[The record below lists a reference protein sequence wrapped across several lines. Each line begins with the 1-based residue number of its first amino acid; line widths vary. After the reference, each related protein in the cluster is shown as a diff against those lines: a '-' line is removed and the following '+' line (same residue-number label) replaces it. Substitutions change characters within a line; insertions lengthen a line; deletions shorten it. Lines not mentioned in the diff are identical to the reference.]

1 MADSESESDDSVA
14 ALSSDSDEGDRE
26 VEDANAEH
34 EIAAAMEEEK
44 EEVVPEDAVVEWSNH
59 PARKILKDALIN
71 GDIPTNY
78 NREGGPNYHIKPKMI
93 YATYKNTDAFAGM
106 TQKQFTSRL
115 NALRKIVER
124 RNKRVLDDMHAF
136 EIFRHNFP
144 IHLHNHQG
152 ELRWEGS
159 EAQTL
164 LKEDIEM
171 GRHLEYDRTR
181 LFWLSRPEYQQF
193 KRKVFLGHIDQE
205 KRLQKLKTLQK
216 QEKKKKKKKKRK
228 VSIGSGSSSS
238 NSSDE

>member
-1 MADSESESDDSVA
+1 VHARSHYNMADSDHDSDDSGA
-14 ALSSDSDEGDRE
+14 GLSSDSDG
-26 VEDANAEH
+26 V
-34 EIAAAMEEEK
+34 EEEEEEDVEEEN
-44 EEVVPEDAVVEWSNH
+44 EEVVLEAEAAVGAVVEAAAAHHQAVEWSNH
-59 PARKILKDALIN
+59 PARKILKEALIN

-136 EIFRHNFP
+136 QIFRHNFP
-144 IHLHNHQG
+144 IQLHNHRG
-152 ELRWEGS
+152 ELRWDGS

-171 GRHLEYDRTR
+171 GRDLEYARTR

-216 QEKKKKKKKKRK
+216 QE
-228 VSIGSGSSSS
+228 
-238 NSSDE
+238 